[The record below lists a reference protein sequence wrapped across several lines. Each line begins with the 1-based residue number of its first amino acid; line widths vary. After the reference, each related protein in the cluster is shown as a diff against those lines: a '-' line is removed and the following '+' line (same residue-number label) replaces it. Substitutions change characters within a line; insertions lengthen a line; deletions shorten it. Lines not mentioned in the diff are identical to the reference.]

1 MAKKLAILLILL
13 AFGGFFSGCTVA
25 QRKEILEEAKAYA
38 VEQAKIIANS
48 AIEKA
53 NAKADEVEVK
63 QLAALDQQL
72 AAFKVSDPE
81 TGVETSK
88 TWKDF
93 DADKSGHLEPFE
105 LAKITSFVTTQTA
118 KKVATGEI
126 DKNTAG
132 QTGKSTGTT
141 LSVLLALYL
150 ARRGAGAL
158 TSKLKSTGGSPPGP
172 GGATPVS

>member
-1 MAKKLAILLILL
+1 MVKKLAILLTLL
-13 AFGGFFSGCTVA
+13 TFGGFFSGCTVA
-25 QRKEILEEAKAYA
+25 QRKEILEEAKLYA
-38 VEQAKIIANS
+38 VEQARIIANS

-53 NAKADEVEVK
+53 NAKANEIETG

-72 AAFKVSDPE
+72 TAFKVSDPE

-93 DADKSGHLEPFE
+93 DVDKSGHLEPLE
-105 LAKITSFVTTQTA
+105 LAKVTSFVTSQTA
-118 KKVATGEI
+118 RKIATGEI

-158 TSKLKSTGGSPPGP
+158 TSRFSKPGGTTGT
-172 GGATPVS
+172 GGATPAS

>member
-1 MAKKLAILLILL
+1 MVKKLAILTILL

-25 QRKEILEEAKAYA
+25 QRKEILEEAKLYA

-53 NAKADEVEVK
+53 NAKADEVEAK

-72 AAFKVSDPE
+72 AAFKVGDPE
-81 TGVETSK
+81 TGVEISK

-93 DADKSGHLEPFE
+93 DVDKSGHLEPLE
-105 LAKITSFVTTQTA
+105 LAKVTSFVTAQTA
-118 KKVATGEI
+118 RKVATGEI
-126 DKNTAG
+126 DKNAAG

-141 LSVLLALYL
+141 LSILLALYL

-158 TSKLKSTGGSPPGP
+158 TSRFVRPTGGGTG
-172 GGATPVS
+172 GGAPAQ